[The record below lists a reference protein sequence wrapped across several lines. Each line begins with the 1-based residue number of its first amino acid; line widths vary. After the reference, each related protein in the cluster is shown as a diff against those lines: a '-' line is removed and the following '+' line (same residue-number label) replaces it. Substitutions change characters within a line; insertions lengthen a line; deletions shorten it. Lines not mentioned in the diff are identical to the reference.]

1 MEKNQHKKPEN
12 SSVVNRYFS
21 VFSSHKAGSTCFFY
35 VRWIFMRTKVQLFNI
50 FFKGNIVESSSLQQ
64 PLEKNQ
70 DEHDRSEQTIILS
83 IDCCHSTGSELNSA
97 KGMHF
102 SIFRQF
108 FLFFYIT
115 TI

>member
-1 MEKNQHKKPEN
+1 MEKNQHQKIRRWLIVIFPY
-12 SSVVNRYFS
+12 SVHIKLVVR
-21 VFSSHKAGSTCFFY
+21 VFFY